1 MKLIFCM
8 QISITVSCKLISP
21 LGKSVDIVVISVV
34 IIISVVVIVVVISD
48 SHDQALSK
56 YSM

>member
-1 MKLIFCM
+1 M

-21 LGKSVDIVVISVV
+21 LGKRVDIVVISVV